1 MYHALL
7 TNRYLTTR
15 IIPFIAVAAVAL
27 CTALV
32 IIVVSVMTGFV
43 DMVRN
48 AGKSL
53 MGEVII
59 SRPIQGFSHYE
70 LLIEELLKL
79 PEVAAATPVIETLG
93 LMEMPYGASEGV
105 QVYGIEPL
113 SFAKVTQYAQALH
126 WRPVDEEVWL
136 QMLDNAARGLWN
148 IDPARQFDPIS
159 DETRGEVNEL
169 TTDETLRALL
179 ALAPAANRLAIL
191 ALPRSDWREKL
202 PALVDQP
209 ETSWDEWLVIVD
221 REPMLRN
228 DLEEV
233 LENGLR
239 LKIEQPSGELDDAIA
254 PGIHISRGNQRRD
267 DGTIEVADNGQLW
280 MPLFNVTLTVWP
292 ISDRGQAAMRASSRI
307 LPIAN
312 ETRFGIY
319 QVDEKRAMVPLHIA
333 QDMLEMDAAAIIELD
348 EDGNPVLDDAGNPVV
363 VGEKPARVH
372 MIFVAAAEGITPEL
386 LKAQVESVYDRVQQQ
401 LDAEGASYGLPD
413 RTSRPSFIRVE
424 TWEEANAALIEPVE
438 KERDLMR
445 ILFSIIYLVCAGLV
459 LSIFWSIVYEK
470 TRDIGILR
478 AIGASRRGVLAIFL
492 RYGVAIGIGGAIVG
506 LALAFPVVHY
516 INEIQDALA
525 SPPLLLA
532 VLAAVPGLL
541 ALSWTAISGG
551 ARGLLF
557 VAGLLVLLAV
567 LCGTPIFIMQRS
579 GVDVAA
585 LLGGWWEFLVGIPLM
600 IMLVAFHVAAGW
612 FAKGAL
618 IPVLVG
624 ALGFFASAAVAA
636 LIVRGHYFGGFVMW
650 SPEVYYFTEIPNQ
663 VDWQRAAG
671 TMFLAVIFSTLG
683 AAIPAGRAADSDPVR
698 ALRYE

>member
-15 IIPFIAVAAVAL
+15 VIPFIAVAAVAL

-59 SRPIQGFSHYE
+59 SRPIHGFPHYD
-70 LLIEELLKL
+70 LLIDELLKL

-93 LMEMPYGASEGV
+93 LMEMPYGDSEGV
-105 QVYGIEPL
+105 QIYGIEPE
-113 SFAKVTQYAQALH
+113 SFAQVTDYAEALY
-126 WRPVDEEVWL
+126 WRPPDDESWL
-136 QMLDNAARGLWN
+136 QMLDNAARELWTV
-148 IDPARQFDPIS
+148 DAADLFDPIPP
-159 DETRGEVNEL
+159 ETRDEVIAL
-169 TTDETLRALL
+169 SPDITLRTLL
-179 ALAPAANRLAIL
+179 ALAPPENREAIL
-191 ALPRSDWREKL
+191 ALPRAKYRAKL
-202 PALVDQP
+202 PGLVDRSD
-209 ETSWDEWLVIVD
+209 TSWIEWTGLAE
-221 REPMLRN
+221 REPMLRD
-228 DLEEV
+228 DLGTV
-233 LENGLR
+233 LQNGLSLR
-239 LKIEQPSGELDDAIA
+239 IEQPDGRIDDAIA
-254 PGIHISRGNQRRD
+254 PGIHISRGNQRRS
-267 DGTIEVADNGQLW
+267 DGSIEVVDEGRLW
-280 MPLFNVTLTVWP
+280 MPYFNVTLTVLP
-292 ISDRGQAAMRASSRI
+292 ISERGQAATRASSRV

-319 QVDEKRAMVPLHIA
+319 QVDDKRTMVPLHIA
-333 QDMLEMDAAAIIELD
+333 QQMLQMDAAPIIE
-348 EDGNPVLDDAGNPVV
+348 LDDAGNPVLDGNGEPII
-363 VGEKPARVH
+363 VGEKPARVN
-372 MIFVAAAEGITPEL
+372 MIFVAAAEGITPEI
-386 LKAQVESVYDRVQQQ
+386 LKARVEEVYDEVQRK
-401 LDAEGASYGLPD
+401 LDSEGDAYGLPD
-413 RTSRPSFIRVE
+413 RAARPSYIQIN
-424 TWEEANAALIEPVE
+424 TWEEQNASLIEPVE

-506 LALAFPVVHY
+506 IGLAFPVVHY

-532 VLAAVPGLL
+532 MLAALPGVLAL
-541 ALSWTAISGG
+541 AWTVVSGG
-551 ARGLLF
+551 WRGLGF
-557 VAGLLVLLAV
+557 IAGVLVILAI
-567 LCGTPIFIMQRS
+567 LCGLPAFVMQQR
-579 GVDVAA
+579 GFDVTGFLAD
-585 LLGGWWEFLVGIPLM
+585 WWELLLGIPL
-600 IMLVAFHVAAGW
+600 IIILLSFHIAAGW

-624 ALGFFASAAVAA
+624 TLCFFASAAVAA

-650 SPEVYYFTEIPNQ
+650 NPEVYYFTEIPNQ